1 MLFVQN
7 FPDPKSQNFFSKI
20 FPPKI
25 LMPFFHR
32 QDIYNQTHYIMDIQQ
47 YIFNNTGVLLPIS
60 GGNGQSQ
67 GQAIVIGSE
76 AKYRLIQVE
85 NEFISTMLDEGY
97 WKKVEQSLI
106 QSNDNKY
113 DKISIHHF
121 LDDGLVVERVFW
133 FDVTKC
139 FGI

>member
-1 MLFVQN
+1 
-7 FPDPKSQNFFSKI
+7 
-20 FPPKI
+20 
-25 LMPFFHR
+25 
-32 QDIYNQTHYIMDIQQ
+32 MDIQQ

-60 GGNGQSQ
+60 GHNGQSQ
-67 GQAIVIGSE
+67 DQAIVIASK

-85 NEFISTMLDEGY
+85 NEFISAVLDEGY